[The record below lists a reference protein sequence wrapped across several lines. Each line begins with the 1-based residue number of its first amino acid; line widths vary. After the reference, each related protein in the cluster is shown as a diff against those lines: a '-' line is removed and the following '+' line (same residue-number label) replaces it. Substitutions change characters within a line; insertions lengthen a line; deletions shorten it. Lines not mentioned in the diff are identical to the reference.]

1 LKKIKISLVYI
12 IFLLVVNLFHS
23 KLKTFLFSYTGEH
36 FVLYLIYGL
45 FISFFLILLFK
56 AFISKSNLN
65 IVIELFIMGFILFHL
80 FSTTGAH
87 FLFKVSIF
95 EFFILGVLLSMENKK
110 SKSWIPF
117 ALLISAVILTQF
129 FSDIS
134 MEGSFYYL
142 DVWRDLLFA
151 LSGYISVGVA
161 FYS

>member
-1 LKKIKISLVYI
+1 
-12 IFLLVVNLFHS
+12 
-23 KLKTFLFSYTGEH
+23 
-36 FVLYLIYGL
+36 
-45 FISFFLILLFK
+45 
-56 AFISKSNLN
+56 
-65 IVIELFIMGFILFHL
+65 MGFILFYL
-80 FSTTGAH
+80 FSRTGAN
-87 FLFKVSIF
+87 FLFKVTIF
-95 EFFILGVLLSMENKK
+95 EFFILGVLLSMENKR

-134 MEGSFYYL
+134 MQGSFYYL